1 MLRNNFSFLIFSLQT
16 VNSFYN
22 QNYVFSGEFEQ
33 NGNWKGVVIVTA
45 SDVRRISS
53 NNNCIRS
60 ILFDTLQ
67 DKCTI
72 INSGAGNGR

>member
-1 MLRNNFSFLIFSLQT
+1 MLHNNFSFLISSLQR

-33 NGNWKGVVIVTA
+33 SGNWQVLVIVTA
-45 SDVRRISS
+45 SDVRRLSS
-53 NNNCIRS
+53 NNYIRT
-60 ILFDTLQ
+60 IIFDTLQ

-72 INSGAGNGR
+72 INSGADNGH